1 MVALVN
7 SFGTSAESTALY
19 TGTTT
24 ARVTEI
30 YRNVLNRDPDVG
42 GLLYWST
49 EIDSGRLSLAR
60 VALAVIEAGARD
72 PADGLV
78 VTAKTNVAV
87 SYTAA
92 VNTVAEINAYNGNAA
107 AASARTLLRT
117 VVATTTTANFQAS
130 VDTNIANLVANNGGA
145 AIGSTLTL
153 TTGADT
159 LTGTTSN
166 DTFVG
171 TFSADAGVTT
181 NTFTASDNIN
191 GAAGVDSLSVTTS
204 GTAAVVLPAG
214 LVSNV
219 EGINVRAVL
228 NAVATDTSLVA
239 SNFLGATAF
248 ISDRSTSQLTV
259 TALGTGATTGI
270 NGDGT
275 VTSGNLSFKYA
286 TETDAVTLLF
296 TNGAKVSGAAPTT
309 VTNTGTGATAATINS
324 TGAANSTGIITL
336 AATATVAAV
345 TINAATNLTIGTG
358 ATAAATD
365 ATVGIATGALVG
377 ATITVTGAGL
387 VDLNTLG
394 AAVKAVTATG
404 NTGGVTIDGG
414 FDATDA
420 FTGGAGNDTVTL
432 AVGLTTGSAAAGAG
446 TGDRLVTTD
455 AVAVSTAAFAAKVS
469 GFEILREQDTT
480 AGVYDLSLLTGVT
493 SIEVNGTG
501 GATFNN
507 LALSGTTTVIG
518 ATVGNLTLGLLTVTP
533 GGNDAYTIN
542 LDNSV
547 NKTAAGVDVG
557 TILATNVDNL
567 TVNSIGANLDAAQTS
582 SIASLNGNSDLE
594 TLTVIGNTALDVT
607 TANDVTLT
615 VAAAAFTAALRV
627 DASTGTKN
635 VNITGGT
642 GNDVLGGSA
651 QAAQTD
657 VLNGGAGNDTLFG
670 NTGADIL
677 TGGAGT
683 DTFLFNT
690 PASIRGGAFAVT
702 DTNNANLDVITDFD
716 GLGAAAGDV
725 IRFGTTTAVAAAGIT
740 AGGFTLGGA
749 AFTTATT
756 STVTAV
762 TVATAANFTALAT
775 AIQAAIVGGGVAS
788 TNAAAQFYDV
798 TVTAGSLAGR
808 YVVLNDDTAAIATT
822 DAFIGITGAVGAL
835 NANDFAFQS

>member
-1 MVALVN
+1 MPSAYTTILQQFYLAYFGRPADPVGLATSSQALANAGAPTTLAGLLTSTNATVVALIN
-7 SFGTSAESTALY
+7 GFGSSAESTALY

-159 LTGTTSN
+159 LTGT
-166 DTFVG
+166 
-171 TFSADAGVTT
+171 
-181 NTFTASDNIN
+181 
-191 GAAGVDSLSVTTS
+191 
-204 GTAAVVLPAG
+204 
-214 LVSNV
+214 
-219 EGINVRAVL
+219 
-228 NAVATDTSLVA
+228 
-239 SNFLGATAF
+239 
-248 ISDRSTSQLTV
+248 
-259 TALGTGATTGI
+259 
-270 NGDGT
+270 
-275 VTSGNLSFKYA
+275 
-286 TETDAVTLLF
+286 
-296 TNGAKVSGAAPTT
+296 
-309 VTNTGTGATAATINS
+309 
-324 TGAANSTGIITL
+324 
-336 AATATVAAV
+336 
-345 TINAATNLTIGTG
+345 
-358 ATAAATD
+358 
-365 ATVGIATGALVG
+365 
-377 ATITVTGAGL
+377 
-387 VDLNTLG
+387 
-394 AAVKAVTATG
+394 
-404 NTGGVTIDGG
+404 
-414 FDATDA
+414 
-420 FTGGAGNDTVTL
+420 
-432 AVGLTTGSAAAGAG
+432 
-446 TGDRLVTTD
+446 
-455 AVAVSTAAFAAKVS
+455 
-469 GFEILREQDTT
+469 
-480 AGVYDLSLLTGVT
+480 
-493 SIEVNGTG
+493 
-501 GATFNN
+501 
-507 LALSGTTTVIG
+507 
-518 ATVGNLTLGLLTVTP
+518 
-533 GGNDAYTIN
+533 
-542 LDNSV
+542 
-547 NKTAAGVDVG
+547 
-557 TILATNVDNL
+557 
-567 TVNSIGANLDAAQTS
+567 
-582 SIASLNGNSDLE
+582 
-594 TLTVIGNTALDVT
+594 TALDVT